1 MDSKIA
7 KKLIVIGSDH
17 AGFKLKQHLKKYIE
31 GIEGFELLDLG
42 TNTFE
47 SCDFPD
53 YAERVCLEVLK
64 NEDNRG
70 IIICGS
76 GIGVSIAANKV
87 PGIRCALVHD
97 HLTTRLAKEH
107 TNCNVIAMGERII
120 GTSQAETI
128 VDAFITSEFI
138 RAPNYLR
145 RLDKITELEKK
156 HGNKSIQKES
166 SNEEDSSSQ
175 NINNK
180 I

>member
-1 MDSKIA
+1 MDSNKS

-17 AGFKLKQHLKKYIE
+17 GGFKLKQHLIKYIE
-31 GIEGFELLDLG
+31 AKDELELLDLG
-42 TNTFE
+42 TNSFE

-76 GIGVSIAANKV
+76 GIGISIAANKV

-97 HLTTRLAKEH
+97 QLTTRLAKEH

-128 VDAFITSEFI
+128 VDTFITTEFI
-138 RAPNYLR
+138 RAQNYLR
-145 RLDKITELEKK
+145 RLEKLTELELK
-156 HGNKSIQKES
+156 HGGKLEKN
-166 SNEEDSSSQ
+166 Q
-175 NINNK
+175 NSVNQ
-180 I
+180 